1 MSDPLPAPPDAGAEA
16 ARIEATAADWLARRE
31 GGLSVD
37 EQAAFSRW
45 LLADERHAAAVA
57 ELAVAWRR
65 LQQPRLAGQAE
76 TVARAVEE
84 HVRRRARGS
93 RRLTLSL
100 GVALTAA
107 AAAAVLAF
115 LPGSTGSAAD
125 GDRSAVILRPER
137 RSLPDGSVVELDAGA
152 EIQVAFSAERR
163 SVRLVRGEVHFA
175 VVRDPQR
182 PFVVAAGGVAVR
194 AVGTEFAVGLTRG
207 TVGVLVTE
215 GRVAVEHAPAP
226 ATDRKPAV
234 TYLDAGDQLTV
245 PTSASA
251 PPAPVRYTPAERQ
264 AALAWRG
271 LRVEFSDTP
280 LGEAIALFNRH
291 NQVQLSLG
299 NEDLARIR
307 ISGFFP
313 VDDPEGFS
321 RLLAASA
328 GLRVDRSAPERI
340 LFSR

>member
-1 MSDPLPAPPDAGAEA
+1 MSDLSPVHPETGAEA

-31 GGLSVD
+31 AGLSVD

-57 ELAVAWRR
+57 ELAAAWRR

-84 HVRRRARGS
+84 HVRRRTRGS

-100 GVALTAA
+100 GVALAA

-115 LPGSTGSAAD
+115 LPGPTGNAAD
-125 GDRSAVILRPER
+125 GERSAVILRPER

-175 VVRDPQR
+175 VVRDPHR
-182 PFVVAAGGVAVR
+182 PFVVAAGGLAVR
-194 AVGTEFAVGLTRG
+194 AVGTEFAVQLTRG

-226 ATDRKPAV
+226 ATDPAPAV

-245 PTSASA
+245 PTSTSA
-251 PPAPVRYTPAERQ
+251 PPAPVRYSPAERQ

-291 NQVQLSLG
+291 NRVQLSLG
-299 NEDLARIR
+299 DEDLARIR

-313 VDDPEGFS
+313 ADDPEGFS

-328 GLRVDRSAPERI
+328 GLRVDRPAPERI